1 MSKSKEALV
10 NYIFSLLPQ
19 VDCGGCAEKTCRACA
34 EAMADSQAPDLCTAA
49 CQDMADKIAKELEV
63 KAPVIEK
70 QVAFLGCAG
79 SAAGNN
85 RFTEMGCTSC
95 FDAVDLGF
103 EREECK
109 DGCIGLGSCI
119 TACKFDAMSIED
131 GKLVIDREKCTGCG
145 VCAEEIHCP
154 QNIIRMIPAEATN
167 FIPCSST
174 IEEEDR
180 VRKICNYGCIGCG
193 ECEIACPQDACHIV
207 DNYAVIDYSKCAGCD
222 ACTIR
227 CRKKI
232 VVDTY
237 HDLTKLK
244 EKVAFV
250 HCSEGKKAAE
260 IYESKGITTCE
271 QAAKQNQIEL
281 GLCTTGCC
289 GLGSCTKVCRYGAI
303 TMVDGSAQVNPE
315 KCVGCR
321 DCYLTCPRHI
331 ISMVP
336 YSGQK
341 MVACSSIYDY
351 EDKAA
356 VCDGACVGCGD
367 CQANCPNGAIYMKDA
382 HAVIDP
388 DICEDC
394 HMCQYV
400 CSRNVI
406 KELKVPEFIFTQREV
421 MGVGKGELFR

>member
-63 KAPVIEK
+63 KVPVIEK

-232 VVDTY
+232 VIDTY

-303 TMVDGSAQVNPE
+303 TMVDGSAQVDPE